1 MPLKLNTDQIKY
13 IALFESMT
21 GATVLDCLIDTNRN
35 RLIYVIKKGEM
46 GLALGKKGANVK
58 RVQGMLG
65 KEIELIE
72 HSENPEEFLRN
83 IYKSLGVKV
92 KKVHITEK
100 RDGKKVALLDV
111 GPRDKPR
118 AIGRGGGQ
126 NINLVKELMERHHGI
141 EDVVII

>member
-1 MPLKLNTDQIKY
+1 MPLKLNTDQIKF

-21 GATVLDCLIDTNRN
+21 GATVMDCLIDTNRN

-58 RVQGMLG
+58 RVQNMLG
-65 KEIELIE
+65 KDIELIE

-100 RDGKKVALLDV
+100 RDGKKVALLDI

-118 AIGRGGGQ
+118 AIGRGGQ

-141 EDVVII
+141 QDVIII

>member
-1 MPLKLNTDQIKY
+1 MPLKLNTDQIKF

-21 GATVLDCLIDTNRN
+21 GATVMDCLIDTNRN

-58 RVQGMLG
+58 RVQNMLG

-100 RDGKKVALLDV
+100 RDGKKVALLDI
-111 GPRDKPR
+111 GPRDKAR
-118 AIGRGGGQ
+118 AIGKGGQ

-141 EDVVII
+141 HDVVII

>member
-1 MPLKLNTDQIKY
+1 MPLKLNTDQIKF

-21 GATVLDCLIDTNRN
+21 GATVLDCLIDGNRN

-58 RVQGMLG
+58 RVQNMLG
-65 KEIELIE
+65 REIELIE

-100 RDGKKVALLDV
+100 RDGKKVALLDI

-118 AIGRGGGQ
+118 AIGRGGQ
-126 NINLVKELMERHHGI
+126 NINLVKDLMERHHGI
-141 EDVVII
+141 QDVIII

>member
-21 GATVLDCLIDTNRN
+21 GATVLDCLIDTNKN

-58 RVQGMLG
+58 RVQSMLG
-65 KEIELIE
+65 KDIELIE

-100 RDGKKVALLDV
+100 KDGKKVALLDI

-118 AIGRGGGQ
+118 AIGRGGQ

-141 EDVVII
+141 HDVIII

>member
-21 GATVLDCLIDTNRN
+21 GATVLDCLIDTNKN

-58 RVQGMLG
+58 RVQSMLG
-65 KEIELIE
+65 KDIELIE
-72 HSENPEEFLRN
+72 HSENSEEFLRN

-100 RDGKKVALLDV
+100 KDGKKVALLDI

-118 AIGRGGGQ
+118 AIGRGGQ

-141 EDVVII
+141 HDVIII

>member
-1 MPLKLNTDQIKY
+1 MPLKLNTDQIKF

-65 KEIELIE
+65 KDIELIE
-72 HSENPEEFLRN
+72 HSDNPEEFLRN

-100 RDGKKVALLDV
+100 RDGKKVALLDI

-118 AIGRGGGQ
+118 AIGKGGQ
-126 NINLVKELMERHHGI
+126 NINLVKELMERHHSI
-141 EDVVII
+141 HDVVII

>member
-21 GATVLDCLIDTNRN
+21 GATVLDCLIDSNRN

-58 RVQGMLG
+58 RVQNMLG

-92 KKVHITEK
+92 KKIHITEK
-100 RDGKKVALLDV
+100 RDGKKVALLDIS
-111 GPRDKPR
+111 PREKPR
-118 AIGRGGGQ
+118 AIGRGGQ

-141 EDVVII
+141 SDVIVI

>member
-46 GLALGKKGANVK
+46 GLALGRKGANVK
-58 RVQGMLG
+58 RVQNMLG
-65 KEIELIE
+65 KEIDLIE

-83 IYKSLGVKV
+83 IYKNLGVKV
-92 KKVHITEK
+92 KKIHITEK
-100 RDGKKVALLDV
+100 RDGKKVALLDIS
-111 GPRDKPR
+111 PREKPR
-118 AIGRGGGQ
+118 AIGRGGQ
-126 NINLVKELMERHHGI
+126 NINLVKQLMERHHGI
-141 EDVVII
+141 SDVVII

>member
-1 MPLKLNTDQIKY
+1 MPLKLNTDQIKF

-21 GATVLDCLIDTNRN
+21 GATVMDCLIDSKRN

-58 RVQGMLG
+58 RVQNMLG

-100 RDGKKVALLDV
+100 RDGKKVALLDI
-111 GPRDKPR
+111 GPREKPR
-118 AIGRGGGQ
+118 AIGRGGQ

-141 EDVVII
+141 HDVIII

>member
-1 MPLKLNTDQIKY
+1 MPLKLNTDQIKF

-58 RVQGMLG
+58 RVQNMLG
-65 KEIELIE
+65 KDIELIE

-100 RDGKKVALLDV
+100 RDGKKVALLDIS
-111 GPRDKPR
+111 PREKPR
-118 AIGRGGGQ
+118 AIGKGGQ

-141 EDVVII
+141 QDVIII

>member
-1 MPLKLNTDQIKY
+1 MPLKLNTDQIKF

-21 GATVLDCLIDTNRN
+21 GATVMDCLIERTKN
-35 RLIYVIKKGEM
+35 RLIFVVKKGEM

-58 RVQGMLG
+58 RVQDMLG

-100 RDGKKVALLDV
+100 RDGKKVALLDI
-111 GPRDKPR
+111 GSRDKPR
-118 AIGRGGGQ
+118 AIGKGGQ
-126 NINLVKELMERHHGI
+126 NINLVKELMERHHGLS
-141 EDVVII
+141 DVVII

>member
-58 RVQGMLG
+58 RVQSMLG
-65 KEIELIE
+65 KDIELIE

-100 RDGKKVALLDV
+100 KDGKKVALLDI

-118 AIGRGGGQ
+118 AIGRGGQ

-141 EDVVII
+141 HDVIII

>member
-1 MPLKLNTDQIKY
+1 MPLKLNTDQIKF

-46 GLALGKKGANVK
+46 GLALGKKGSNVK
-58 RVQGMLG
+58 RVQNMLG
-65 KEIELIE
+65 KDIELIE

-100 RDGKKVALLDV
+100 KDGKKVALLDI

-118 AIGRGGGQ
+118 AIGRGGQ

-141 EDVVII
+141 HDVIII

>member
-58 RVQGMLG
+58 RVQNMLG
-65 KEIELIE
+65 KDIELIE
-72 HSENPEEFLRN
+72 HSDNPEEFLRN

-100 RDGKKVALLDV
+100 KDGKKVALLDI

-118 AIGRGGGQ
+118 AIGRGGQ

-141 EDVVII
+141 HDVIII

>member
-1 MPLKLNTDQIKY
+1 MPLKLNTDQIKF

-46 GLALGKKGANVK
+46 GLALGKKGGNVK
-58 RVQGMLG
+58 RVQNMLG

-100 RDGKKVALLDV
+100 RDGKKVALLDI

-118 AIGRGGGQ
+118 AIGRGGQ
-126 NINLVKELMERHHGI
+126 NINLVKELMERHHGVQ
-141 EDVVII
+141 DVIII

>member
-1 MPLKLNTDQIKY
+1 MPLKLNTDQIKF

-21 GATVLDCLIDTNRN
+21 GATVLDCLIDNNRN

-58 RVQGMLG
+58 RVQNMLG
-65 KEIELIE
+65 KEVELIE

-100 RDGKKVALLDV
+100 RDGKKVALLDI

-118 AIGRGGGQ
+118 AIGRGGQ

-141 EDVVII
+141 QDVIII

>member
-21 GATVLDCLIDTNRN
+21 GATVMDCLIDTNRN

-58 RVQGMLG
+58 RVQNMLG

-100 RDGKKVALLDV
+100 RDGKKVALLDI
-111 GPRDKPR
+111 GPREKPR
-118 AIGRGGGQ
+118 AIGRGGQ

-141 EDVVII
+141 QDVIII

>member
-1 MPLKLNTDQIKY
+1 MPLKLNTDQIKF

-58 RVQGMLG
+58 RVQNMLG
-65 KEIELIE
+65 KDIELIE

-100 RDGKKVALLDV
+100 RDGKKVALLDI
-111 GPRDKPR
+111 GPREKPR
-118 AIGRGGGQ
+118 AIGRGGQ

-141 EDVVII
+141 HDVIII

>member
-1 MPLKLNTDQIKY
+1 MPLKLNTDQIKF

-21 GATVLDCLIDTNRN
+21 GATVLDCLIDNNRN

-58 RVQGMLG
+58 RVQNMLG
-65 KEIELIE
+65 REIELIE
-72 HSENPEEFLRN
+72 HAENPEEFLRS

-100 RDGKKVALLDV
+100 RDGKKVALLDI

-118 AIGRGGGQ
+118 AIGRGGQ
-126 NINLVKELMERHHGI
+126 NINLVKDLMERHHGI
-141 EDVVII
+141 QDVIII

>member
-1 MPLKLNTDQIKY
+1 MSLKLNTDQIKY

-21 GATVLDCLIDTNRN
+21 GATVMDCLIDSARN

-46 GLALGKKGANVK
+46 GLALGKRGANVK

-83 IYKSLGVKV
+83 IYKTMGVKV

-100 RDGKKVALLDV
+100 KDGKKVALLDINQ
-111 GPRDKPR
+111 REKPR
-118 AIGRGGGQ
+118 AIGRGGQ

-141 EDVVII
+141 QDVIII

>member
-1 MPLKLNTDQIKY
+1 MALKLNTDQIKF

-21 GATVLDCLIDTNRN
+21 GATVMDCLIERAKN
-35 RLIYVIKKGEM
+35 RLIFIVKKGEM

-58 RVQGMLG
+58 RVQDMLG

-83 IYKSLGVKV
+83 IYKSMGVKV

-100 RDGKKVALLDV
+100 RDGKKVALLDIRQ
-111 GPRDKPR
+111 RDKPR
-118 AIGRGGGQ
+118 AIGKGGQ

-141 EDVVII
+141 SDVVII

>member
-1 MPLKLNTDQIKY
+1 MPLKLNTDQIKF

-21 GATVLDCLIDTNRN
+21 GATVMDCLIDSKRN

-58 RVQGMLG
+58 RVQNMLG
-65 KEIELIE
+65 KDIELIE
-72 HSENPEEFLRN
+72 HSDNPEEFLRN

-100 RDGKKVALLDV
+100 RDGKKVALLDI
-111 GPRDKPR
+111 GPREKPR
-118 AIGRGGGQ
+118 AIGRGGQ

-141 EDVVII
+141 QDVVII

>member
-1 MPLKLNTDQIKY
+1 MPLKLNTDQIKF

-21 GATVLDCLIDTNRN
+21 GATVLDCLIDNNRN

-58 RVQGMLG
+58 RVQNMLG
-65 KEIELIE
+65 REIELIE

-100 RDGKKVALLDV
+100 RDGKKVALLDI

-118 AIGRGGGQ
+118 AIGRGGQ
-126 NINLVKELMERHHGI
+126 NINLVKDLMERHHGI
-141 EDVVII
+141 QDVIII

>member
-1 MPLKLNTDQIKY
+1 MSLKLNTDQIKY

-21 GATVLDCLIDTNRN
+21 GATVMDCLIDSSRN

-46 GLALGKKGANVK
+46 GLALGKRGANVK

-83 IYKSLGVKV
+83 IYKTMGVKV

-100 RDGKKVALLDV
+100 KDGKKVALLDINQ
-111 GPRDKPR
+111 REKPR
-118 AIGRGGGQ
+118 AIGRGGQ

-141 EDVVII
+141 QDVIII

>member
-1 MPLKLNTDQIKY
+1 MSLKLNTDQIKY

-21 GATVLDCLIDTNRN
+21 GATVMDCLIDSSRN

-46 GLALGKKGANVK
+46 GLALGKRGANVK

-83 IYKSLGVKV
+83 IYKTMGVKV

-100 RDGKKVALLDV
+100 KDGKKVALLDINQ
-111 GPRDKPR
+111 REKPR
-118 AIGRGGGQ
+118 AIGRGGQ
-126 NINLVKELMERHHGI
+126 NISLVKELMERHHGI
-141 EDVVII
+141 QDVIII

>member
-21 GATVLDCLIDTNRN
+21 GATVLDCLIDSNRN

-58 RVQGMLG
+58 RVQNMLG

-100 RDGKKVALLDV
+100 RDGKKVALLDI
-111 GPRDKPR
+111 GPREKPR
-118 AIGRGGGQ
+118 AIGRGGQ

-141 EDVVII
+141 HDVIII

>member
-46 GLALGKKGANVK
+46 GLALGKKGSNVK
-58 RVQGMLG
+58 RVQNMLG
-65 KEIELIE
+65 KDIELIE

-83 IYKSLGVKV
+83 VYKSLGVKV

-111 GPRDKPR
+111 PQRDKPR
-118 AIGRGGGQ
+118 AIGRGGQ

-141 EDVVII
+141 SDVVVI

>member
-72 HSENPEEFLRN
+72 HLRTP
-83 IYKSLGVKV
+83 KSS
-92 KKVHITEK
+92 
-100 RDGKKVALLDV
+100 
-111 GPRDKPR
+111 
-118 AIGRGGGQ
+118 
-126 NINLVKELMERHHGI
+126 
-141 EDVVII
+141 

>member
-21 GATVLDCLIDTNRN
+21 GATVLDCLIDTRRN

-46 GLALGKKGANVK
+46 GLALGKKGSNVK
-58 RVQGMLG
+58 RVQNMLG

-92 KKVHITEK
+92 KKIHITEK

-118 AIGRGGGQ
+118 AIGRGGH

>member
-13 IALFESMT
+13 IALLESMT
-21 GATVLDCLIDTNRN
+21 GATVLDCLIDTPRN

-58 RVQGMLG
+58 RVQNMLG

-100 RDGKKVALLDV
+100 RDGKKVALLDI

-118 AIGRGGGQ
+118 AIGRGGQ

-141 EDVVII
+141 DDVVII